1 MLALKAIVHDDAESR
16 IAKKYTADCLGTL
29 IRGLVKSD
37 IPLLSEMLGNKVKKT
52 LEPQEIVEH
61 VKQLFS

>member
-1 MLALKAIVHDDAESR
+1 MLALKAMMQDDAEER
-16 IAKKYTADCLGTL
+16 TIKKYTADCLGAL

-37 IPLLSEMLGNKVKKT
+37 IPLLSEMLENKVKKT